1 MISPHRQRYFL
12 TLVIL
17 IVSVRGQ
24 NKQWSGVETGGS
36 RQFPDR
42 SGQYVRSGQEL
53 LTSVSQGASDVARS
67 AVNQFQQQKQ
77 QLQQQYANSSL
88 SNQDP
93 GAIFRQYARQRD
105 ELERPTTTTTPRPE
119 TTTFRRPGIQPQN
132 NQQQQQQQNQQRD
145 PFDDP
150 NRYLAPQIQDISQ
163 GVRYV
168 NGIPFRETTNIKDRY
183 GNRYD
188 SRPGIGHQIPGEYDA
203 NNDPRFSDP
212 NFQDP
217 RNVPKYDN
225 NIHQVPN
232 DRFDTKYR
240 YYERFPDRQ
249 RDKIQDPNY
258 DPRWD
263 TNEPHAS
270 GVLGGWLPELQGE
283 CRPGCENLPRDVT
296 VTTNY
301 GRVNGFYVYLY
312 DGPRVPLYER
322 PGRAHTDKVKKKV
335 SVFLG
340 IPYAEAPTG
349 KARLMPPRPHRGWQT
364 WDAVDWAPVCPQP
377 IKYVGAT
384 KNSPLMD
391 ENCLFL
397 NVFSPETTST
407 VSQLFPIMIYIHGG
421 HFFKGSANEF
431 PGHQLAANGQ
441 VVVVAFNYRLGALG
455 FLSTGDHHAP
465 GNYGL
470 LDMALAIK
478 WVYDN
483 ADAFQGDRNKITL
496 FGPDAG
502 AAAAGILAVMPKTR
516 QMVRRVIA
524 ISGSPLA
531 DWAVFN
537 DKFRAMNVS
546 RVYGERI
553 GCTVDQFSSWE
564 LVDCI
569 KTGKQFHELSNIEF
583 KPEIGTWPWAP
594 VVQKNISVPE
604 DGFQVEWKSDD
615 FMGMTS

>member
-1 MISPHRQRYFL
+1 M
-12 TLVIL
+12 
-17 IVSVRGQ
+17 
-24 NKQWSGVETGGS
+24 
-36 RQFPDR
+36 
-42 SGQYVRSGQEL
+42 
-53 LTSVSQGASDVARS
+53 
-67 AVNQFQQQKQ
+67 
-77 QLQQQYANSSL
+77 
-88 SNQDP
+88 
-93 GAIFRQYARQRD
+93 
-105 ELERPTTTTTPRPE
+105 
-119 TTTFRRPGIQPQN
+119 
-132 NQQQQQQQNQQRD
+132 
-145 PFDDP
+145 
-150 NRYLAPQIQDISQ
+150 
-163 GVRYV
+163 RYV

-397 NVFSPETTST
+397 NVFTPEHTST

-441 VVVVAFNYRLGALG
+441 VVVVAFNYR
-455 FLSTGDHHAP
+455 
-465 GNYGL
+465 
-470 LDMALAIK
+470 
-478 WVYDN
+478 
-483 ADAFQGDRNKITL
+483 
-496 FGPDAG
+496 
-502 AAAAGILAVMPKTR
+502 
-516 QMVRRVIA
+516 
-524 ISGSPLA
+524 
-531 DWAVFN
+531 
-537 DKFRAMNVS
+537 
-546 RVYGERI
+546 
-553 GCTVDQFSSWE
+553 
-564 LVDCI
+564 
-569 KTGKQFHELSNIEF
+569 
-583 KPEIGTWPWAP
+583 
-594 VVQKNISVPE
+594 
-604 DGFQVEWKSDD
+604 
-615 FMGMTS
+615 